1 MKSMTSLVVLMT
13 FTSLVMAQ
21 TRVELSP
28 LFGDIDH
35 PADERLIE
43 PTSPILGK
51 NLVLLLKEDLRHPDA
66 IVKDLRK
73 KNPRLIRDIQLA
85 SVAYFKTMTQPLLTY
100 CATEK
105 KEEANDKAIDVV
117 ETAAIPLEVLIP
129 LHSSYIE
136 NLLSL
141 RTNFVERPKNDI
153 NKLAMEAAVDYQAK
167 RYSCDLVQKL
177 SQMETKAKKYLP
189 KRFDRLVDLHH
200 QISSPEAAFPR
211 IQFSI
216 NGFTQHVHGKLL
228 EMPYDRL
235 ETLLR
240 IIYDEQVEWIFKK
253 ENNQT
258 TERYFTSFEN
268 KALDSGFLPREILLV
283 LAYSTRNMPSLD
295 VQYGYSPEKALLLE
309 AYFWKFHK
317 HHDYVTKKF
326 EKDIFPNAVM
336 KRNPGL
342 YHYATSALLACE
354 VRLHGYSGAMARIVA
369 LGNKVGY
376 KVHKLL
382 GELAGKDGKKSLKEI
397 RETANRQGFGPGVD
411 AGKYGG
417 KHGVKFCRKNT
428 PKEFWLK
435 NEVLSAP
442 PELAKENPSGL
453 DKEDLDPDWE
463 EAI

>member
-417 KHGVKFCRKNT
+417 KHGLKFCRKNT

>member
-1 MKSMTSLVVLMT
+1 MKLMTTLAVLMT

-21 TRVELSP
+21 SRVELSP
-28 LFGDIDH
+28 LLGDLTH
-35 PADERLIE
+35 PTDERLIE
-43 PTSPILGK
+43 PTSPIIGK
-51 NLVLLLKEDLRHPDA
+51 NLVSFLKEDPRHPEA
-66 IVKDLRK
+66 IMRDLIK
-73 KNPRLIRDIQLA
+73 KHPNLIKDIQLA
-85 SVAYFKTMTQPLLTY
+85 SVAYFQTMTQPLLTY

-105 KEEANDKAIDVV
+105 KEEANDKAIEVV

-129 LHSSYIE
+129 LQPSYIE
-136 NLLSL
+136 NLFNL
-141 RTNFVERPKNDI
+141 RTNFVERSQNDI
-153 NKLAMEAAVDYQAK
+153 NKLAMETALEYQSK
-167 RYSCDLVQKL
+167 RYSCELVQKL
-177 SQMETKAKKYLP
+177 SQLENKMKKYFP

-200 QISSPEAAFPR
+200 QISSAEAAFPR

-235 ETLLR
+235 SNLLR
-240 IIYDEQVEWIFKK
+240 VIYDEQVDWIAKK
-253 ENNQT
+253 ETNQT
-258 TERYFTSFEN
+258 TERFFTAFEN

-295 VQYGYSPEKALLLE
+295 VQYGYAPEKALLLE
-309 AYFWKFHK
+309 TYFWKFHK
-317 HHDYVTKKF
+317 HRDYVTKKF

-336 KRNPGL
+336 KQNPGL

-382 GELAGKDGKKSLKEI
+382 GELAGKEGKKSLKKI
-397 RETANRQGFGPGVD
+397 RETAKRQGFGPGVD

-417 KHGVKFCRKNT
+417 KHGLKFCRKNT

-442 PELAKENPSGL
+442 PELIKEDPSGL